1 MDETTNEVTREDEEL
16 VSNILD
22 EFDSDSWDDDDAD
35 FDLSEEGSEA
45 DDGPIDGDEP
55 DGEEEGQPE
64 ADEDESGEVE
74 ADDQTEKPGKE
85 AETGNQRFR
94 INYLGNEEEYDLAQ
108 MTELAQKGRNYDHVV
123 EERDRLKG
131 EVGKGKHDDF
141 LEELARR
148 AGLSVE
154 EQIDRTR
161 AIWLMNDE
169 FDKGNEISEA
179 DALQRIQ
186 REKTTQSEP
195 KEQKAA
201 EPTNEDKTNQMIDRF
216 LAVYPDV
223 KATDIPREVWDSARQ
238 TGDLL
243 GAYQALEIRRLRT
256 ENEKIRQD
264 ARNEQNARRSTGP
277 RKSSGST
284 KEKDD
289 FDAAWDSEY

>member
-1 MDETTNEVTREDEEL
+1 MEDTITEVTREDEEL
-16 VSNILD
+16 VSDILD
-22 EFDSDSWDDDDAD
+22 AFDTDSWDDDDSD
-35 FDLSEEGSEA
+35 FDLSDEGSGA
-45 DDGPIDGDEP
+45 DDGPIDGYDS

-64 ADEDESGEVE
+64 TDSDEDGESGSEE
-74 ADDQTEKPGKE
+74 GQTEEPREE

-148 AGLSVE
+148 AGKSVE
-154 EQIDRTR
+154 EQIDLTR
-161 AIWLMNDE
+161 AMWLMNDE

-179 DALQRIQ
+179 DALLRVQ
-186 REKTTQSEP
+186 REK
-195 KEQKAA
+195 KAPAKIEDAKSA
-201 EPTNEDKTNQMIDRF
+201 EPPENKTNQMIDRF

-223 KATDIPREVWDSARQ
+223 KATDIPKEVWDSARQ

-243 GAYQALEIRRLRT
+243 GAYQALEIKRLRS
-256 ENEKIRQD
+256 ENEKIRQE

-289 FDAAWDSEY
+289 FDAAWDSDY